1 MDTDKFT
8 DEEINRVCVMMR
20 IIQTFD
26 MDPDSI
32 NKLPAMKNES
42 NRFRSL
48 VNRFMRELTDEQ
60 RDTVLEAYKKL
71 CKQID
76 SE

>member
-1 MDTDKFT
+1 MDSDKFT

-60 RDTVLEAYKKL
+60 RDIVLEAYKKL